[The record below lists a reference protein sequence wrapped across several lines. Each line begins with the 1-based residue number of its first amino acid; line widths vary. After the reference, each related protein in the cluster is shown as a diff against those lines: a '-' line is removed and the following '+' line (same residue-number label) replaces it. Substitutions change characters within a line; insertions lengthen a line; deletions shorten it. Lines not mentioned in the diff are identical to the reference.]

1 MSESTTPSKT
11 TGERPQ
17 PDDQSNDT
25 TGDGRVS
32 RRTTA
37 FVLASLALAIA
48 GIVLALQFFVVERLP
63 ELTDADL
70 AAAKKRWQD
79 NEAVNYDMELEIRGA
94 QPGSAHVEVRNRVV
108 TAATRNGKETP
119 ERTWNTWT
127 VPGMF
132 EMLTRDLEIAEDPQ
146 KAIEAAPGTKWR
158 LWCEFDPKFGYP
170 RRYHQIV
177 YGGGPEVY
185 WKVVQFTPK

>member
-1 MSESTTPSKT
+1 MSESKVPST
-11 TGERPQ
+11 DTGQRPQ
-17 PDDQSNDT
+17 SDDQGNDIA
-25 TGDGRVS
+25 GEGRIS

-37 FVLASLALAIA
+37 FVLASLALVIV
-48 GIVLALQFFVVERLP
+48 GVVLALQFFVVERLP
-63 ELTDADL
+63 ELTDAEL
-70 AAAKKRWQD
+70 AAAKKRWQE
-79 NEAVNYDMELEIRGA
+79 NEPVSYDMDIQILGA
-94 QPGSAHVEVRNRVV
+94 QPGSAHVKVRNRVV
-108 TAATRNGKETP
+108 TAATRNGKDTP
-119 ERTWNTWT
+119 ERTWSTWT

-132 EMLTRDLEIAEDPQ
+132 EMLSRDLEIAEDPQ

-158 LWCEFDPKFGYP
+158 LWAEFDPQFGYP